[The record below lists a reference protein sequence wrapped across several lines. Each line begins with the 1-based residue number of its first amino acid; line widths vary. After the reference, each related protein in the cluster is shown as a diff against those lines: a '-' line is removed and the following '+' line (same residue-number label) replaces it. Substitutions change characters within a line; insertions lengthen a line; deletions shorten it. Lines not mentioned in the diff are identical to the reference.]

1 LEKPSPSHRPEKKQQ
16 EPGGGNRVTV
26 TPHRSSVVSDTA
38 APGPFIVGIGGTLR
52 DGSSSE
58 RALQVA
64 LSEARRRGARTRI
77 FAGSLLNFPAYDPAT
92 DMHGA
97 AATELIDAL
106 RRSDGIIIASPSYH
120 GSISGLIKNALDY
133 TEDLRSDRRI
143 YFSDRAV
150 GTIICADGVQAM
162 GSTLSTLRAI
172 VHALRGW
179 PTPFSAV
186 VNSALKPFAA
196 DGTCR
201 DPSVAQQLAF
211 VAEQVV
217 EFARMRLA
225 YENFAELEPKTAA
238 TQSNPKG
245 ARLIE
250 LTLEFMN

>member
-1 LEKPSPSHRPEKKQQ
+1 M
-16 EPGGGNRVTV
+16 TV
-26 TPHRSSVVSDTA
+26 MPHRSSVVSDTA
-38 APGPFIVGIGGTLR
+38 APEPFIVGIGGTLR

-58 RALQVA
+58 RALKIA
-64 LSEARRRGARTRI
+64 LSEARRRGAQTRI

-92 DMHGA
+92 AVHSA
-97 AATELIDAL
+97 AAIELIDTL
-106 RRSDGIIIASPSYH
+106 RRADGIIIASPSYH
-120 GSISGLIKNALDY
+120 GAISGLIKNALDY
-133 TEDLRSDRRI
+133 TEGLRSDRRI

-225 YENFAELEPKTAA
+225 YESFVEREPATAGA
-238 TQSNPKG
+238 QSNPEG